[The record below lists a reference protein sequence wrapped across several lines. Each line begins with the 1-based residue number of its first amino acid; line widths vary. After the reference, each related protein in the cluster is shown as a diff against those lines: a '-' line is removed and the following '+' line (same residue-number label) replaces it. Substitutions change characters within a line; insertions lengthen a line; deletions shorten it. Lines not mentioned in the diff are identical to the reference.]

1 MTQFTVHTKQTAPKK
16 SVQTLETAE
25 KAFGFIPNLIGVL
38 AESPAAAKGYLTL
51 SGIFDE
57 SSLTA
62 TERQVVIL
70 TASRYN
76 ECHYCMAGHSVIA
89 DMQNV
94 PQEVVD
100 AIRNDQSIENVKLE
114 ALRQFTTQVVDKRG
128 WVSEEDIQTFLQAGY
143 NKQQIIEV
151 ILGVTFKTLSNYV
164 NHVTQTPVDDAFA
177 SKTWQPV
184 NGTTRAA

>member
-1 MTQFTVHTKQTAPKK
+1 MTQFTVHTKETAPKK

-76 ECHYCMAGHSVIA
+76 ECHDCMAAHSVVSE
-89 DMQNV
+89 MHNV
-94 PQEVVD
+94 PQQIVD
-100 AIRNDQSIENVKLE
+100 AIRNDQPIVNV
-114 ALRQFTTQVVDKRG
+114 
-128 WVSEEDIQTFLQAGY
+128 
-143 NKQQIIEV
+143 
-151 ILGVTFKTLSNYV
+151 
-164 NHVTQTPVDDAFA
+164 
-177 SKTWQPV
+177 
-184 NGTTRAA
+184 